1 MVQQRLIHPIVKY
14 KTDKDLVKYVAPN
27 GSASLVKHF
36 FQKSGITPS
45 FKHHIDQI
53 KITSNNHI
61 EISTQNGEKDLFQAA
76 ILTMPIPQIINL
88 PGMGSIL
95 SSEVSEKL
103 SNVQYHSRYA
113 LGLFY
118 EEQFLN
124 ENFIPEVEGYKKLNN
139 SIFSYVSHDPRVR
152 IKSNVDK
159 YLRKII
165 KLSIFEILD
174 QIQCPYSKLAEELLP
189 PLPQTLNCVIGSV
202 ALL

>member
-61 EISTQNGEKDLFQAA
+61 EISTQNGEKDIFQAA
-76 ILTMPIPQIINL
+76 ILTMPTPQIINL
-88 PGMGSIL
+88 PGMDTIL
-95 SSEVSEKL
+95 SSEVTEKL

-118 EEQFLN
+118 ENDEQFLN
-124 ENFIPEVEGYKKLNN
+124 GNNFIPDIPGFKKFYN

-152 IKSNVDK
+152 IKSNMDSRQI
-159 YLRKII
+159 YFQRKPSV
-165 KLSIFEILD
+165 KPGQS
-174 QIQCPYSKLAEELLP
+174 
-189 PLPQTLNCVIGSV
+189 GSSQV
-202 ALL
+202 KPG